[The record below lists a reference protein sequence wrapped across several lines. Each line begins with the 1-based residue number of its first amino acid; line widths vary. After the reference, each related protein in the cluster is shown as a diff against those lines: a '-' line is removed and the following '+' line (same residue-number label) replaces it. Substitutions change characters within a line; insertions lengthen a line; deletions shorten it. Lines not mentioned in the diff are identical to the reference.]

1 MAQNGTSNRTGLP
14 NGMVPFHQI
23 ADPQTREAVMKLN
36 ENVAWLAKRP
46 TGVGDAVVQYKDAQN
61 LLDSIEANYPNA
73 SAAASAIPQ
82 VLAAKTAAEGAASS
96 ATASAAS
103 ATANAA
109 TSVSAAAAASSSA
122 AAAASYA
129 ADAGALAGSINYV
142 NVSLGSLS
150 SYRVYMA
157 ALVDDASATYRVQI
171 MFMNTE
177 NTARTVQ
184 TSLDGT
190 DIESFQLNAGL
201 GETVTKE
208 YEVVGGGYFLVNN
221 ADASVQVFIK
231 AWRIVDAPQ

>member
-1 MAQNGTSNRTGLP
+1 MARNGTSNRTGLP

-23 ADPQTREAVMKLN
+23 ADPQTRDAVMKLN
-36 ENVAWLAKRP
+36 ENVAWLAKHPAGSGRS
-46 TGVGDAVVQYKDAQN
+46 DAAVEYKDAQN
-61 LLDSIEANYPNA
+61 LLDGIEANYPNA
-73 SAAASAIPQ
+73 AEAASAIPQ

-103 ATANAA
+103 ATASEA
-109 TSVSAAAAASSSA
+109 SASASA

-129 ADAGALAGSINYV
+129 ADAGALAGSINYA

-171 MFMNTE
+171 RFMNTE
-177 NTARTVQ
+177 NTARIVQ

-190 DIESFQLNAGL
+190 EIESFQLNAGL

-208 YEVVGGGYFLVNN
+208 YEMLGSGYFLVNN

-231 AWRIVDAPQ
+231 AWRIVEAQ

>member
-23 ADPQTREAVMKLN
+23 PDPQTRDAVMKLN
-36 ENVAWLAKRP
+36 ENVAWLARRP
-46 TGVGDAVVQYKDAQN
+46 AGGGDAVVQYKDAQN

-73 SAAASAIPQ
+73 AAAASAIPQ
-82 VLAAKTAAEGAASS
+82 ALAAKTAAEGAASS

-109 TSVSAAAAASSSA
+109 AAAASASSASASA

-129 ADAGALAGSINYV
+129 ADAALAGSINYA

-171 MFMNTE
+171 RFVNTE

-190 DIESFQLNAGL
+190 EIESFQLNAGL

-208 YEVVGGGYFLVNN
+208 YEMLGSGYFLVNN

-231 AWRIVDAPQ
+231 AWRIVEAPQ